1 MGNGLQGGGA
11 LIGKPH
17 AHKES
22 SLLQAGKKREARGDI
37 LLLQNSWPGWGLGVG
52 LPYTTSGGDW
62 TGPGGGATPYR
73 KWQRLGGAWG
83 WGYPIPQVAETGRG
97 LGVGLPHTTSGRDWV
112 GPGGGATPIPQVAEI
127 GWGLGVGL
135 RYTTSGGDWAGPGGG
150 FTLYH
155 KWRRL
160 GGAWGWGKV

>member
-17 AHKES
+17 AHKEP

-37 LLLQNSWPGWGLGVG
+37 LLLQNSWPGWGLGAG
-52 LPYTTSGGDW
+52 LPW
-62 TGPGGGATPYR
+62 
-73 KWQRLGGAWG
+73 WRLGGAWE
-83 WGYPIPQVAETGRG
+83 WGYPGGDWAGPGSGATLAETGRG
-97 LGVGLPHTTSGRDWV
+97 LGGRLPYITSGGDWT

-135 RYTTSGGDWAGPGGG
+135 L
-150 FTLYH
+150 LYH
-155 KWRRL
+155 KWQRL
-160 GGAWGWGKV
+160 GGAWGWG